1 MTPKDKG
8 DTTPLDHNP
17 PLKELV
23 IYEMGHLRSVPLP
36 VRMYHNGTVQIVEPA
51 TVLVAENGEKLT
63 VTNHEYLR
71 GAPLAEQV
79 VYLEVT

>member
-1 MTPKDKG
+1 MDEM
-8 DTTPLDHNP
+8 TPLDHNP

-36 VRMYHNGTVQIVEPA
+36 VRIYHNGTVQIVEPA

-63 VTNHEYLR
+63 VVGKQFIGGVPY
-71 GAPLAEQV
+71 V
-79 VYLEVT
+79 EVTQ

>member
-1 MTPKDKG
+1 M
-8 DTTPLDHNP
+8 PLDHNP

-36 VRMYHNGTVQIVEPA
+36 VRIYHNGTVEVVEPA

-63 VTNHEYLR
+63 VVGKQFIGGVPY
-71 GAPLAEQV
+71 V
-79 VYLEVT
+79 EVTQ